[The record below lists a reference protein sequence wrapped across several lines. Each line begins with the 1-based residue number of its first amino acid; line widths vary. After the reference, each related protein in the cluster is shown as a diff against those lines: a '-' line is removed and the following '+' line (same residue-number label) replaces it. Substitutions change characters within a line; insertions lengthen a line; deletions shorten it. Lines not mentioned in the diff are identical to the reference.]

1 MDNSAQQVCVSV
13 IQTRVSSENKLEE
26 KFRTKLEE
34 KLSLGD
40 YSSKTVT
47 SVLAS
52 AVADSKKKSDWVVT
66 IATLEAC
73 IAMSTWDRVVK
84 STEFV
89 LRSRPNV
96 PLFG

>member
-52 AVADSKKKSDWVVT
+52 AVADSKKKSD
-66 IATLEAC
+66 
-73 IAMSTWDRVVK
+73 
-84 STEFV
+84 
-89 LRSRPNV
+89 
-96 PLFG
+96 